1 MPKPKSLTILGVR
14 GLRIHER
21 TPYTPG
27 VWALAEGEQC
37 KVAEQFK
44 AWEVLARDAAVQV
57 MLWEQD
63 RKYTPKAYDS
73 ARYQSPKWQEVFN
86 RAMRRYEADCK
97 KENKR

>member
-44 AWEVLARDAAVQV
+44 AWEVLARDAADIFIKFGQGGREWF
-57 MLWEQD
+57 MLD
-63 RKYTPKAYDS
+63 LGFNIY
-73 ARYQSPKWQEVFN
+73 ARHHAGFGS
-86 RAMRRYEADCK
+86 
-97 KENKR
+97 